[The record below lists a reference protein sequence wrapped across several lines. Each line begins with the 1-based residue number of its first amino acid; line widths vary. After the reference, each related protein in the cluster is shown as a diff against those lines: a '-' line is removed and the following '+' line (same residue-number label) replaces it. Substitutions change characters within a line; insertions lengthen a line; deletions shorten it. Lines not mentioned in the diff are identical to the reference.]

1 VTIGEN
7 LPLEEGI
14 CILRTGMLAERLAQ
28 NQHDVLWWTSAFD
41 HFQKTWLFQ
50 KDTTV
55 KLSGFTIKAL
65 KEVGYHKNVSFRRF
79 VDHRIIAH
87 KFKKISSAM
96 DPPDIILTAT
106 PSYDLAYEAV
116 AFAKAR
122 HIPVLIDIRDEWPD
136 LFMNSMPG
144 KLKKFLK
151 IIMSHDFRMI
161 KRTLHGA
168 DGLIAMMNSLL
179 EWGLKYAGRPK
190 GARDRIFYLGHK
202 KPLVD

>member
-1 VTIGEN
+1 
-7 LPLEEGI
+7 
-14 CILRTGMLAERLAQ
+14 M
-28 NQHDVLWWTSAFD
+28 
-41 HFQKTWLFQ
+41 
-50 KDTTV
+50 
-55 KLSGFTIKAL
+55 
-65 KEVGYHKNVSFRRF
+65 
-79 VDHRIIAH
+79 
-87 KFKKISSAM
+87 
-96 DPPDIILTAT
+96 
-106 PSYDLAYEAV
+106 